1 MLSTIP
7 QVSVTEGLLDYVWIL
22 RPVVLLWWARG
33 SFGLKW
39 ARGGSCRAHP
49 EEVSFSCSLRVFRRL
64 RRLFVRCNC
73 VNNDH
78 PENAEKTRYFQ
89 NRTIVA

>member
-1 MLSTIP
+1 MLSTTP
-7 QVSVTEGLLDYVWIL
+7 QVSVTEGSLPYFWIL
-22 RPVVLLWWARG
+22 RPVVLFWWARG

-49 EEVSFSCSLRVFRRL
+49 EKVSFSGSLRVFGRL
-64 RRLFVRCNC
+64 RRLFVRCNS
-73 VNNDH
+73 VKDDH
-78 PENAEKTRYFQ
+78 PENAEKTRFFQ